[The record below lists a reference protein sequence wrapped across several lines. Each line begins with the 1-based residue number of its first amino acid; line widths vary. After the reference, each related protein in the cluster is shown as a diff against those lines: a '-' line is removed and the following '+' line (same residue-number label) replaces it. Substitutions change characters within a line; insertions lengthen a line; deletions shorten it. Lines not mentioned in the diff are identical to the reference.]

1 MEVLINLTESQIESV
16 ADQLKGQGFLFNEF
30 ETDNETYAK
39 IIQAVFDGLGLDFD
53 QVMGDK

>member
-1 MEVLINLTESQIESV
+1 MQVLISLTESQIESV
-16 ADQLKGQGFLFNEF
+16 ADQLKEQGFLFNEF

-53 QVMGDK
+53 QVMEDK